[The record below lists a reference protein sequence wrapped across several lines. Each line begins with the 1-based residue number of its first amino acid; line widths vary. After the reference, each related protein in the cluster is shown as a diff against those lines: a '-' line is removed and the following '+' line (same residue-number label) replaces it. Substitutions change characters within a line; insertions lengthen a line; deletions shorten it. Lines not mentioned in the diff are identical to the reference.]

1 MIKLF
6 AVLFAVVLLGC
17 TGIRSVASHET
28 KENAVSSIYDLTV
41 KDINGSDVKLDTYR
55 GKVLLV
61 VNVASRCGYTPQYT
75 GLEKTYTKF
84 KDQGFETLGFPA
96 NNFGGQEP
104 GTNAEIKDFCTL
116 KYQVTFPMFTKV
128 SVKGDDIHPLYAYL
142 TNKTTDPEFG
152 GPITWNFNKFLIGR
166 DGKIVARFD
175 SPDEPDGEKVTKA
188 IEAALAAKPGK

>member
-1 MIKLF
+1 MIKLM
-6 AVLFAVVLLGC
+6 AVLLAFVLLGC
-17 TGIRSVASHET
+17 TGIPSAASHET
-28 KENAVSSIYDLTV
+28 KEKAVSSIYEFTV

-75 GLEKTYTKF
+75 GLEKTYTKYH
-84 KDQGFETLGFPA
+84 DQGFETLGFPT

-104 GTNAEIKDFCTL
+104 GTNAEIKEFCTL
-116 KYQVTFPMFTKV
+116 KYNVTFPMFTKI
-128 SVKGDDIHPLYAYL
+128 SVKGDDLNPLYAYL
-142 TNKTTDPEFG
+142 TDKTTDPEFG

-166 DGKIVARFD
+166 DGKIIARFD
-175 SPDEPDGEKVTKA
+175 SPDEPDSEKVTKA